1 MAGDE
6 HSPPLIIKLID
17 HSSSI
22 IVHHL
27 FNHNTSLIDPH
38 SSNRQ
43 DGVSGGMPPF
53 YTKHENNTPKELHTQ
68 IQTLNKAI
76 EKHTFCKNDL

>member
-1 MAGDE
+1 MADDE
-6 HSPPLIIKLID
+6 HPTPIILKTIG
-17 HSSSI
+17 HSSPI
-22 IVHHL
+22 TGHL
-27 FNHNTSLIDPH
+27 FNHNTSLTDPH

-53 YTKHENNTPKELHTQ
+53 YTKHENNTPNELHTQ